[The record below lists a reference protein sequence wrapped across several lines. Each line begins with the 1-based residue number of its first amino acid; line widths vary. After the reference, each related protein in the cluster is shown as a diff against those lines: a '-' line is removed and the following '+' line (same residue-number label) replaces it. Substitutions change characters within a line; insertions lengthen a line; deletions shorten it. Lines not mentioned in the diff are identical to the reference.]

1 MSDSC
6 RKYVENEL
14 NLLKDRLENINNEIH
29 SSNIELKTIDK
40 NIKKLNKEKD
50 WTEDI
55 FHSVTSSTDTSVVAI
70 EALKNNK
77 SKTLQKITDLS
88 EEKQNVAEKI
98 ETLNKV
104 LEEDMSSENVS
115 RETLIDS
122 QNNSVKLID
131 FIEMDRQRISRDIH
145 DGVVQ
150 NLTALIHKQE
160 FIYQIADKD
169 INRGKLEINNSITL
183 IKDSIDELRNIIY
196 QLRPMSI
203 DDLGFK
209 NALTHM
215 LDKFDRE
222 SDNVIYD
229 YSINYND
236 DITINSTITI
246 SILRIINEL
255 NSNAIKYS
263 GCTNIYVNVELD
275 MKNNCIIVNFKD
287 NGCGFD
293 FENILYDRDKHSG
306 FGMAMLKERVSLL
319 KGTIQYSNNNGSQ
332 FLINIPVWWGG
343 LNNGN

>member
-14 NLLKDRLENINNEIH
+14 NLLKDRFENINNEIH

-88 EEKQNVAEKI
+88 EDKQNVAEKI

-332 FLINIPVWWGG
+332 FLINIPVW
-343 LNNGN
+343 

>member
-104 LEEDMSSENVS
+104 LEENVS

-332 FLINIPVWWGG
+332 FLINIPVW
-343 LNNGN
+343 

>member
-6 RKYVENEL
+6 KKYVESECK
-14 NLLKDRLENINNEIH
+14 LLKDKLNDIENKIR
-29 SSNIELKTIDK
+29 SYNIQLKTIEN
-40 NIKKLNKEKD
+40 NIKKFNNEKD
-50 WTEDI
+50 WTEDV
-55 FHSVTSSTDTSVVAI
+55 FHSITSFTKTSNVTI
-70 EALKNNK
+70 ETLQNNK
-77 SKTLQKITDLS
+77 TEFLQLISDLS
-88 EEKQNVAEKI
+88 AEKQIVSEKI
-98 ETLNKV
+98 EMLNNILHEDLSDNVSHETL
-104 LEEDMSSENVS
+104 SEN
-115 RETLIDS
+115 

-131 FIEMDRQRISRDIH
+131 LIEMDRQRISRDIH
-145 DGVVQ
+145 DSVVQ

-169 INRGKLEINNSITL
+169 INRGKLEISNSINL
-183 IKDSIDELRNIIY
+183 IKDSINELRNIIY

-215 LDKFDRE
+215 LDKFDRQ

-275 MKNNCIIVNFKD
+275 TQNNSIIVNFKD

-293 FENILYDRDKHSG
+293 FENVIYDGDKHSG

-319 KGTIQYSNNNGSQ
+319 KGTIQYSNNNGSH
-332 FLINIPVWWGG
+332 FLIIIPVW
-343 LNNGN
+343 

>member
-88 EEKQNVAEKI
+88 DEKQNVAEKI

-222 SDNVIYD
+222 SDNVIYE

-332 FLINIPVWWGG
+332 FLINIPVW
-343 LNNGN
+343 

>member
-222 SDNVIYD
+222 SDNVIYN

-332 FLINIPVWWGG
+332 FLINIPVW
-343 LNNGN
+343 

>member
-88 EEKQNVAEKI
+88 DEKQNVAEKI

-287 NGCGFD
+287 NGSGFD

-332 FLINIPVWWGG
+332 FLINIPVW
-343 LNNGN
+343 

>member
-77 SKTLQKITDLS
+77 SETLQKITDLS

-169 INRGKLEINNSITL
+169 INRGKL
-183 IKDSIDELRNIIY
+183 II
-196 QLRPMSI
+196 L
-203 DDLGFK
+203 
-209 NALTHM
+209 
-215 LDKFDRE
+215 
-222 SDNVIYD
+222 
-229 YSINYND
+229 
-236 DITINSTITI
+236 
-246 SILRIINEL
+246 
-255 NSNAIKYS
+255 
-263 GCTNIYVNVELD
+263 
-275 MKNNCIIVNFKD
+275 
-287 NGCGFD
+287 
-293 FENILYDRDKHSG
+293 
-306 FGMAMLKERVSLL
+306 
-319 KGTIQYSNNNGSQ
+319 
-332 FLINIPVWWGG
+332 
-343 LNNGN
+343 

>member
-77 SKTLQKITDLS
+77 SETLQKITDLS

-104 LEEDMSSENVS
+104 FEEDMSSENVS

-209 NALTHM
+209 NTLTHM

-332 FLINIPVWWGG
+332 FLINIPVW
-343 LNNGN
+343 

>member
-319 KGTIQYSNNNGSQ
+319 KGTIQYSNNNGSH
-332 FLINIPVWWGG
+332 FLINIPVW
-343 LNNGN
+343 

>member
-14 NLLKDRLENINNEIH
+14 KLLMDRLDNIENEIR
-29 SSNIELKTIDK
+29 SSNIQLKTIDK
-40 NIKKLNKEKD
+40 NLKKLNKEKD

-55 FHSVTSSTDTSVVAI
+55 FHSVTSVTDSSNVA
-70 EALKNNK
+70 LDTLQNNK
-77 SKTLQKITDLS
+77 SDILQKITDLS
-88 EEKQNVAEKI
+88 IEKQNVSDKI
-98 ETLNKV
+98 EMLNKV
-104 LEEDMSSENVS
+104 LEENSSDNVS
-115 RETLIDS
+115 HETLQENQSD
-122 QNNSVKLID
+122 SVKLID

-160 FIYQIADKD
+160 FVYQVVDKD
-169 INRGKLEINNSITL
+169 INRAKLEINNSINL

-196 QLRPMSI
+196 ELRPMSV

-209 NALTHM
+209 NAITYM

-222 SDNVIYD
+222 SDKVIYD
-229 YSINYND
+229 YSVICND
-236 DITINSTITI
+236 DVVINSTITI

-263 GCTNIYVNVELD
+263 DCTNISVNIEFD
-275 MKNNCIIVNFKD
+275 KEHNYIIVDFKD

-293 FENILYDRDKHSG
+293 FENTIYDREKHSG

-319 KGTIQYSNNNGSQ
+319 NGTIDYSGNNGSE
-332 FLINIPVWWGG
+332 FLIRIPVW
-343 LNNGN
+343 

>member
-222 SDNVIYD
+222 SDNVVYD

-332 FLINIPVWWGG
+332 FLINIPVW
-343 LNNGN
+343 

>member
-40 NIKKLNKEKD
+40 NIKKFNKEKD

-332 FLINIPVWWGG
+332 FLINIPVW
-343 LNNGN
+343 

>member
-77 SKTLQKITDLS
+77 SKILQKITDLS
-88 EEKQNVAEKI
+88 DEKQNVAEKI

-332 FLINIPVWWGG
+332 FLINIPVW
-343 LNNGN
+343 

>member
-122 QNNSVKLID
+122 QKNSVKLID

-332 FLINIPVWWGG
+332 FLINIPVW
-343 LNNGN
+343 

>member
-77 SKTLQKITDLS
+77 SKTLQKIIDLS

-319 KGTIQYSNNNGSQ
+319 KGTIQYSNNNGSH
-332 FLINIPVWWGG
+332 FLINIPVW
-343 LNNGN
+343 

>member
-236 DITINSTITI
+236 DITINSTVTI

-332 FLINIPVWWGG
+332 FLINIPVW
-343 LNNGN
+343 

>member
-88 EEKQNVAEKI
+88 EEKQNVVEKI

-332 FLINIPVWWGG
+332 FLINIPVW
-343 LNNGN
+343 

>member
-77 SKTLQKITDLS
+77 SETLQKITDLS

-104 LEEDMSSENVS
+104 FEEDMSSENVS

-332 FLINIPVWWGG
+332 FLINIPVW
-343 LNNGN
+343 

>member
-77 SKTLQKITDLS
+77 SETLQKITDLS

-236 DITINSTITI
+236 DIIINSTITI

-332 FLINIPVWWGG
+332 FLINIPVW
-343 LNNGN
+343 

>member
-6 RKYVENEL
+6 KNYVESEYK
-14 NLLKDRLENINNEIH
+14 LLKDKLNDIESKIR
-29 SSNIELKTIDK
+29 SYNIELKTIDN
-40 NIKKLNKEKD
+40 NIKKFNKEKD
-50 WTEDI
+50 WTEDV
-55 FHSVTSSTDTSVVAI
+55 FHSVSS
-70 EALKNNK
+70 LKENLNVTI
-77 SKTLQKITDLS
+77 KTLQNSKNDLLQLISDLS
-88 EEKQNVAEKI
+88 TQKQIVTEKI
-98 ETLNKV
+98 EMLNNILQEDVSDNVSHETLNI
-104 LEEDMSSENVS
+104 N
-115 RETLIDS
+115 
-122 QNNSVKLID
+122 QNDSVKLID
-131 FIEMDRQRISRDIH
+131 IIEMDRQRISRDIH

-169 INRGKLEINNSITL
+169 INRGKLEISNSINL
-183 IKDSIDELRNIIY
+183 IKDSINELRNIIY

-275 MKNNCIIVNFKD
+275 VQNNCIIVNFKD

-293 FENILYDRDKHSG
+293 FENTLYDRDKHSG

-319 KGTIQYSNNNGSQ
+319 KGTIQYFNNNGSQ
-332 FLINIPVWWGG
+332 FLINIPVW
-343 LNNGN
+343 

>member
-88 EEKQNVAEKI
+88 DEKQNVAEKI

-332 FLINIPVWWGG
+332 FSINIPVW
-343 LNNGN
+343 

>member
-88 EEKQNVAEKI
+88 DEKQNVAEKI

-332 FLINIPVWWGG
+332 FLINIPVW
-343 LNNGN
+343 

>member
-14 NLLKDRLENINNEIH
+14 NLLKDRLKNINNEIH

-70 EALKNNK
+70 EVLKNNK
-77 SKTLQKITDLS
+77 SETLQKITDLS

-196 QLRPMSI
+196 QLRPMSV

-209 NALTHM
+209 NTITYM

-222 SDNVIYD
+222 SDKVIYD
-229 YSINYND
+229 YSINCND
-236 DITINSTITI
+236 DEIIDSTITI

-263 GCTNIYVNVELD
+263 ECTNISVNIELD
-275 MKNNCIIVNFKD
+275 KGNKYIVVDFKD

-293 FENILYDRDKHSG
+293 FENTIYDREKHTG
-306 FGMAMLKERVSLL
+306 FGMEMLKERVSLL
-319 KGTIQYSNNNGSQ
+319 NGTINYSNENGSK
-332 FLINIPVWWGG
+332 FVIRIPVW
-343 LNNGN
+343 

>member
-77 SKTLQKITDLS
+77 SKTLQKITGLS

-332 FLINIPVWWGG
+332 FLINIPVW
-343 LNNGN
+343 

>member
-332 FLINIPVWWGG
+332 FLINIPVW
-343 LNNGN
+343 

>member
-77 SKTLQKITDLS
+77 SETLQKITDLS

-236 DITINSTITI
+236 DITINSTVTI

-332 FLINIPVWWGG
+332 FLINIPVW
-343 LNNGN
+343 

>member
-88 EEKQNVAEKI
+88 DEKQNVAEKI

-319 KGTIQYSNNNGSQ
+319 KGTIQYFNNNGSQ
-332 FLINIPVWWGG
+332 FLINIPVW
-343 LNNGN
+343 

>member
-77 SKTLQKITDLS
+77 SETLQKITDLS
-88 EEKQNVAEKI
+88 DEKQNVAEKI

-332 FLINIPVWWGG
+332 FLINIPVW
-343 LNNGN
+343 

>member
-70 EALKNNK
+70 ETLKNNK
-77 SKTLQKITDLS
+77 SETLQKITDLS

-169 INRGKLEINNSITL
+169 INRGKLEINNSIIL

-196 QLRPMSI
+196 QLRPMSV

-209 NALTHM
+209 NAITYM

-222 SDNVIYD
+222 SDKVIYD

-332 FLINIPVWWGG
+332 FLINIPVW
-343 LNNGN
+343 

>member
-6 RKYVENEL
+6 KKYVDSEYK
-14 NLLKDRLENINNEIH
+14 LLKDKLNDIESKIR
-29 SSNIELKTIDK
+29 SYNIELKTIDN
-40 NIKKLNKEKD
+40 NIKKFNKEKD
-50 WTEDI
+50 WTEDV
-55 FHSVTSSTDTSVVAI
+55 FHSVTS
-70 EALKNNK
+70 LKENSNVTI
-77 SKTLQKITDLS
+77 KTFQNRKTDLLQLIS
-88 EEKQNVAEKI
+88 DLFTEKQIVTEKI
-98 ETLNKV
+98 EMLNNILQEDVSDNVSHETLNI
-104 LEEDMSSENVS
+104 N
-115 RETLIDS
+115 
-122 QNNSVKLID
+122 QNDSVKLID
-131 FIEMDRQRISRDIH
+131 IIEMDRQRISRDIH
-145 DGVVQ
+145 DSVVQ

-169 INRGKLEINNSITL
+169 INRGKLEINNSINL
-183 IKDSIDELRNIIY
+183 IKDSINELRNIIY

-287 NGCGFD
+287 DGCGFD

-332 FLINIPVWWGG
+332 FLINIPVW
-343 LNNGN
+343 

>member
-77 SKTLQKITDLS
+77 SETLQKITDLS

-332 FLINIPVWWGG
+332 FLINIPVW
-343 LNNGN
+343 

>member
-319 KGTIQYSNNNGSQ
+319 KGTIQYFNNNGSQ
-332 FLINIPVWWGG
+332 FLINIPVW
-343 LNNGN
+343 

>member
-77 SKTLQKITDLS
+77 SKTLQKIIDLS

-319 KGTIQYSNNNGSQ
+319 KGTIQYFNNNGSQ
-332 FLINIPVWWGG
+332 FLINIPVW
-343 LNNGN
+343 

>member
-77 SKTLQKITDLS
+77 SETLQKITDLS

-319 KGTIQYSNNNGSQ
+319 KGTIQYFNNNGSQ
-332 FLINIPVWWGG
+332 FLINIPVW
-343 LNNGN
+343 

>member
-6 RKYVENEL
+6 RKYVENDL

-88 EEKQNVAEKI
+88 DEKQNVAEKI

-332 FLINIPVWWGG
+332 FLINIPVW
-343 LNNGN
+343 